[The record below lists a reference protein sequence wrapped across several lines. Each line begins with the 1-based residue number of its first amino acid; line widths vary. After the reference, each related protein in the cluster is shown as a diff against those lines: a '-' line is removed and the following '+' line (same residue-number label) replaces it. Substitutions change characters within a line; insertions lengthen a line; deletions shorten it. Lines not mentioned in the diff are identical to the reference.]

1 MERRSPTKGSLSR
14 SDTSYRIASTGF
26 CIAANTKTADRASV
40 SIGGASPCTPIKTP
54 HKEESI
60 IRKRTTAIN
69 IRVTEKEK
77 QQIQRLAGKCGLSL
91 SEYLRKLALGYAPRE
106 IPSDNFYSVR
116 QMLESL
122 VGGMSDEELSRRIR
136 ECLDSLDSIYIYGE
150 EVKQYGNNKN
160 MGDKGQPFK
169 SGQLR
174 REPSEDSTE

>member
-1 MERRSPTKGSLSR
+1 
-14 SDTSYRIASTGF
+14 
-26 CIAANTKTADRASV
+26 
-40 SIGGASPCTPIKTP
+40 
-54 HKEESI
+54 
-60 IRKRTTAIN
+60 
-69 IRVTEKEK
+69 VTEKEK

-136 ECLDSLDSIYIYGE
+136 ECLDALDSIYIYGE

-169 SGQLR
+169 GGQLCG
-174 REPSEDSTE
+174 ESAENGAQ

>member
-1 MERRSPTKGSLSR
+1 LYCREYQKPPTELLSAR
-14 SDTSYRIASTGF
+14 EGQA
-26 CIAANTKTADRASV
+26 
-40 SIGGASPCTPIKTP
+40 PTPETP

-122 VGGMSDEELSRRIR
+122 GGGVSDEELRRRIR
-136 ECLDSLDSIYIYGE
+136 ECLDALDKTYIYGE
-150 EVKQYGNNKN
+150 EVK
-160 MGDKGQPFK
+160 
-169 SGQLR
+169 
-174 REPSEDSTE
+174 